1 MKQLYFFEEM
11 LIDNFAGGGGAS
23 TGIELATGRP
33 VDAAINHDPDAILMH
48 QTNHP
53 YTRHYCESVW
63 DVNPWEVTR
72 GRPVG
77 LAWFSPDCKHF
88 SKAKGSKPVNKNIRG
103 LAWIVLKWAGTVRP
117 RVIIL
122 ENVEEFQTWGP
133 VRKGKPVKSKQ
144 GETFRKWKEQL
155 RALGYDIEHRELVA
169 ADYGAPTIRK
179 RFFLIARCDGQPIVW
194 PERTHAPRNSEE
206 VRNGKYKPWKS
217 AAEIIDWSLPCPS
230 IFDTSEEIKKKYGI
244 RAVRPLAKN
253 TERRIARGI
262 DKFVLQNKEP
272 FIVPIGYGER
282 KGQAPRVHDINEP
295 VSTVVSS
302 GKQYL
307 CQPELNPFIV
317 QVNHKGE
324 QFRGQGMEE
333 PIPTI
338 TGKHGYG
345 VVSPEMIPYTLTN
358 TSGSTGKAVDDPV
371 GTVRT
376 SPGGGQMFVT
386 PVMTAIGQ
394 TGFSYDRSYSA
405 EEPTRTAV
413 SKAEQCLV
421 MPSLIQYH
429 TEQSEKVRGQEL
441 KDTIMTLDAANRY
454 GLSAAFLTEYY
465 QTGRPLD
472 ITGPLHTQTTKDR
485 EGVVLAHMEKFFCG
499 GYTGSGSDV
508 NEPLG
513 TVTAVDHNGLTE
525 TFLSKFYKT
534 GVGQG
539 ADEPL
544 HTVTTSAGHFGVV
557 TVKMEAADHNLHH
570 WPKVRELLNKYCDY
584 HIAEDEIFLLGING
598 VWYFISDIGLRMLT
612 PRELYAA
619 NGFPPDYIIDRDYTG
634 KEYGKTKQVARC
646 GNAVPPPFAEA
657 LVRANLP
664 ELCGR
669 KVETMEEL
677 KQAMTG

>member
-103 LAWIVLKWAGTVRP
+103 LAWIVLKWAGTVKP

-230 IFDTSEEIKKKYGI
+230 IFDTAAEIKEKYGI

-253 TERRIARGI
+253 TEKRIARGI

-272 FIVPIGYGER
+272 FIV
-282 KGQAPRVHDINEP
+282 
-295 VSTVVSS
+295 
-302 GKQYL
+302 
-307 CQPELNPFIV
+307 

-324 QFRGQGMEE
+324 RFRGQRMEE

-345 VVSPEMIPYTLTN
+345 L
-358 TSGSTGKAVDDPV
+358 A
-371 GTVRT
+371 
-376 SPGGGQMFVT
+376 T

-394 TGFSYDRSYSA
+394 TGFSDDRSYSA
-405 EEPTRTAV
+405 KETARTVV

-429 TEQSEKVRGQEL
+429 TEQSEKVRGQGMREP
-441 KDTIMTLDAANRY
+441 IMTLDAANRY

-465 QTGRPLD
+465 QAGRPLD
-472 ITGPLHTQTTKDR
+472 ITEPLHTQTTKDR
-485 EGVVLAHMEKFFCG
+485 EGIVLAHMEKFFSG
-499 GYTGSGSDV
+499 GYTGNGSNMND
-508 NEPLG
+508 PLG

-534 GVGQG
+534 GIGQG
-539 ADEPL
+539 MEEPL

-557 TVKMEAADHNLHH
+557 TVKMNAAGQELHH
-570 WPKVRELLNKYCDY
+570 WNEVRELLNKHCGYE
-584 HIAEDEIFLLGING
+584 IAEDEILLLGING

-619 NGFPPDYIIDRDYTG
+619 NGFPPDYIIDHDYTG

-664 ELCGR
+664 ELCSR

-677 KQAMTG
+677 REVMIG

>member
-155 RALGYDIEHRELVA
+155 QALGYDIEHRELVA

-230 IFDTSEEIKKKYGI
+230 IFDTAAEIKEKYGI

-262 DKFVLQNKEP
+262 EKFVLQNKEP
-272 FIVPIGYGER
+272 FIV
-282 KGQAPRVHDINEP
+282 
-295 VSTVVSS
+295 
-302 GKQYL
+302 
-307 CQPELNPFIV
+307 

-324 QFRGQGMEE
+324 RFRGKGLEE

-345 VVSPEMIPYTLTN
+345 L
-358 TSGSTGKAVDDPV
+358 AA
-371 GTVRT
+371 
-376 SPGGGQMFVT
+376 

-394 TGFSYDRSYSA
+394 TGFSDDRSYSPK
-405 EEPTRTAV
+405 EPTRTVV

-429 TEQSEKVRGQEL
+429 TEQSEKVRGQGMREP
-441 KDTIMTLDAANRY
+441 IMTLDAANRY

-465 QTGRPLD
+465 QKGRPLD

-485 EGVVLAHMEKFFCG
+485 EGVVLAHIEKFFSG
-499 GYTGSGSDV
+499 GYTGNGSNMND
-508 NEPLG
+508 PLG

-534 GVGQG
+534 SIGQG
-539 ADEPL
+539 MEEPL

-557 TVKMEAADHNLHH
+557 TVKMEAAGQDLHY
-570 WPKVRELLNKYCDY
+570 WPKVRELLNKHCGYE
-584 HIAEDEIFLLGING
+584 IAADEILLLSING
-598 VWYFISDIGLRMLT
+598 IWYFISDIGLRMLT

-619 NGFPPDYIIDRDYTG
+619 NGFPTDYIIDHDYTG

-657 LVRANLP
+657 LVRANLT
-664 ELCGR
+664 ELCGK

-677 KQAMTG
+677 REVMIG